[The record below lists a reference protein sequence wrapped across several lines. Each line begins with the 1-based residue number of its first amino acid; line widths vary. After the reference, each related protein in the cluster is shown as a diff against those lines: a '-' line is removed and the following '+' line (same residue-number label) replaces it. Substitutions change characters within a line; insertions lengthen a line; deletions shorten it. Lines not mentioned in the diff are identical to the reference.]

1 MEWVEASG
9 SSVALAVEA
18 ALTEL
23 GLDSADQ
30 AEIEVLQQ
38 PKPGFLGIGKQDA
51 VVKVM
56 PKQRDKGGRRRRRK
70 RGASSATDRGRSAGR
85 DRAGDGARKGGARS
99 QQTGARGGAGGR
111 RTGET
116 RDRASSEQGEGDRR
130 VQDEERTEE
139 AAMEPD
145 TPQIEVGITEQAE
158 VAEAFLRG
166 LLDAFGLEG
175 EVTSRIDDGTLY
187 LDVSGEQTEALVGS
201 KGAVMQAVLEVTRT
215 VVQRKTFGAPR
226 MRLDIA
232 GYAERRR
239 QALTIYTQ
247 KLADRVLAERGE
259 VMLEPMNA
267 ADRKVVHDTVAEI
280 EGVRSFSEGEDP
292 ERAVVIAPAE

>member
-30 AEIEVLQQ
+30 AEIEVLQE

-56 PKQRDKGGRRRRRK
+56 PKQQDKGGRRRRRR
-70 RGASSATDRGRSAGR
+70 RGASAATDSGRSAGR

-99 QQTGARGGAGGR
+99 QRTGARGGAGGR

-116 RDRASSEQGEGDRR
+116 RDRASSEQAEGDRR
-130 VQDEERTEE
+130 VQDEERREE

-145 TPQIEVGITEQAE
+145 TPQIEAGITEQAE

-166 LLDAFGLEG
+166 LLNAFGLEG

-201 KGAVMQAVLEVTRT
+201 KGAVMQAVLEITRT